1 MQFRPLLPRAAW
13 LVAALLFALSCFP
26 LLYGRLRPSSGT
38 IHRGIHI
45 AFVLGL
51 IFLVFSARRDT
62 NRQAPQGQAWPP
74 LGVGLHDWVLAVAAV
89 VASLYVPWVFHDLQ
103 FRVGNPL
110 TIDWVMGTV
119 MVVVVL
125 EATRRGVGAA
135 LPIIA
140 IVLMIYALLG
150 PTLPGILAH
159 PGNTWKSVVNHLY
172 LTSNG
177 IFGVALGVVA
187 TYVFHYVL
195 FGVMATRVGLG
206 RFFIDIATALA
217 GRFAGGPG
225 QGLDLRLRL
234 SSA

>member
-1 MQFRPLLPRAAW
+1 
-13 LVAALLFALSCFP
+13 
-26 LLYGRLRPSSGT
+26 
-38 IHRGIHI
+38 
-45 AFVLGL
+45 
-51 IFLVFSARRDT
+51 
-62 NRQAPQGQAWPP
+62 
-74 LGVGLHDWVLAVAAV
+74 
-89 VASLYVPWVFHDLQ
+89 VFHDLQ

-110 TIDWVMGTV
+110 TIDWVMGTI

-140 IVLMIYALLG
+140 IILMIYALLG
-150 PTLPGILAH
+150 PKLPGILAH

-217 GRFAGGPG
+217 GRFAGGPAKVSIFAS
-225 QGLDLRLRL
+225 GLFGMISG
-234 SSA
+234 SSIANTVTVGSLTIPMMIRIGYPRHFAGRRGIDGRHRRADHTADHGCRPPS